1 MNRHNNPPLAK
12 DYLLR
17 PGFIYMTDRSIAIS
31 TVLGSSVSICLFDK
45 KRKIGG
51 MNHFLYPDS
60 KTTDRS
66 TPRYGDIA
74 TLALA
79 RMMRD
84 NGSKSKHLEAQI
96 FGGAHNPDVSAV
108 NIGQKNITCA
118 RRILKKLKI
127 KVISEDVGGE
137 VGRKIIFNTSSC
149 EIAIL
154 KVPSLRQSDW
164 YPYESDR

>member
-1 MNRHNNPPLAK
+1 
-12 DYLLR
+12 
-17 PGFIYMTDRSIAIS
+17 
-31 TVLGSSVSICLFDK
+31 
-45 KRKIGG
+45 

-60 KTTDRS
+60 KTADAS
-66 TPRYGDIA
+66 TARYGDIA

-96 FGGAHNPDVSAV
+96 FGGAHNPDVSTI
-108 NIGQKNITCA
+108 NIGQRNITCA
-118 RRILKKLKI
+118 RRILEKLKI
-127 KVISEDVGGE
+127 KVVSEDVGGE